1 MLPAAPRPGAPVVI
15 VVTRHGSLYPLPL
28 SLLVQVVWLAGDVAV
43 TRHVAVSDILHVGV
57 DLTYRCTCL

>member
-43 TRHVAVSDILHVGV
+43 TRHVAVSDILHV
-57 DLTYRCTCL
+57 